1 MAMNISIT
9 PELEKFVHSKVSS
22 GMYQSASELF
32 REALRLLAARDEL
45 RKKRL
50 EKLNQEIQIGL
61 DQAARGELITSDD
74 LKNEM
79 AAFKQRFLSKNNETI

>member
-1 MAMNISIT
+1 MNISIT

-32 REALRLLAARDEL
+32 REALRLLAERDEL

-50 EKLNQEIQIGL
+50 EKLNQEIQVGL
-61 DQAARGELITSDD
+61 DQAKLGKFISPEES
-74 LKNEM
+74 KKKM
-79 AAFKQRFLSKNNETI
+79 ATFKQQFLSKCESD